1 MIIVPMPWHAV
12 PADSTVILSNGRY
25 AHVSGML
32 DVYGCRLIDGVP
44 DYPNG
49 IAPVVV
55 YSDAE
60 LTAQLGTAI
69 ATIARYFTIE
79 SVTVEGS

>member
-12 PADSTVILSNGRY
+12 PADSTVILPNGRY

-44 DYPNG
+44 DYPNPPDSFV
-49 IAPVVV
+49 PVLV
-55 YSDAE
+55 YGDEE
-60 LTAQLGTAI
+60 LTAQAI